1 MAAPTT
7 LGDVHV
13 LLWRGIN
20 VGAHRRIPKVDLIRW
35 AEQAGGTDVRTVQA
49 SGNVI
54 LTLPAGADPAA
65 VAASVAAAA
74 RAERDID
81 VPVMATSP
89 AELREALAV
98 LEAQGWPEQEP
109 KAVQLTLLDAVP
121 DPSRAVALAA
131 LDPGEDRAVLVG
143 RFLWIRHATTV
154 RDSPL
159 TLTRIERTLGVVG
172 TARNLATVR
181 MLAS

>member
-74 RAERDID
+74 RAGRRSPCMLPSRPTDFLRID
-81 VPVMATSP
+81 QIAVVAASPRAT
-89 AELREALAV
+89 V
-98 LEAQGWPEQEP
+98 WPRR
-109 KAVQLTLLDAVP
+109 P
-121 DPSRAVALAA
+121 DPPAAPSFSAASTRAIAGPIFGQLSAPDCLILA
-131 LDPGEDRAVLVG
+131 
-143 RFLWIRHATTV
+143 
-154 RDSPL
+154 
-159 TLTRIERTLGVVG
+159 
-172 TARNLATVR
+172 
-181 MLAS
+181 M